1 MASCVCVFQQEGNS
15 GVSGSLKI
23 SQPSE
28 SSPSTLE
35 GQIRGLTPGQK
46 HGISVCTYGDLSDG
60 SASCGSSFNPFG
72 KHGDLLSLE
81 RRIIV
86 ISSLLTRRF
95 AFFLCVSF

>member
-1 MASCVCVFQQEGNS
+1 MTSCVCVFQQEGNS
-15 GVSGSLKI
+15 GVSGSIKI

-60 SASCGSSFNPFG
+60 GASCGGSFNPFG
-72 KHGDLLSLE
+72 
-81 RRIIV
+81 
-86 ISSLLTRRF
+86 T
-95 AFFLCVSF
+95 